1 MTVKKTAI
9 EEQRFTDDSKN
20 YIIKYYLLET
30 NETGAIC
37 YGTALEKYMIRDGE
51 LFLEDYSEVEK
62 ITYNQSEATTLIETL
77 AKGVVTPL
85 GLVEAVDEIL
95 SDS

>member
-1 MTVKKTAI
+1 MTVKKTTI
-9 EEQRFTDDSKN
+9 KEQRFTDDSKT

-30 NETGAIC
+30 NENGAAC
-37 YGTALEKYMIRDGE
+37 FGTALEKYMLRDGE

-62 ITYNQSEATTLIETL
+62 ITYNQSEAAALIETL
-77 AKGVVTPL
+77 ANGVVTPL
-85 GLVEAVDEIL
+85 GLVEAVDDIL